1 MSPAKSSNYLGDMN
15 NEASKTSQSRRE
27 RNREAQQQFRKR
39 RQAAEAARLQ
49 RFKKLEGIIERM
61 STVVVSY
68 ADKMLHED
76 VLKQYPALAAD
87 AQDVIANVLAL
98 ANEAGDPD
106 GRSAAEPTD
115 EATPNYAE
123 EDKNRYSDE
132 QNVTSDIPAV
142 TLQPSQD
149 NAEFIA
155 EHLPL
160 YSHYIALPSTSYANS
175 IYEVSHLQFSAIPTS
190 LGQVQWN
197 TSSQFAHISHAPSY
211 SL

>member
-15 NEASKTSQSRRE
+15 NEASKSRRE

-49 RFKKLEGIIERM
+49 RLKKLEGIIEKM

-68 ADKMLHED
+68 ADKMLRED

-98 ANEAGDPD
+98 ANEAGDHEE
-106 GRSAAEPTD
+106 RSAAEHID
-115 EATPNYAE
+115 VATPNYAE
-123 EDKNRYSDE
+123 EDQNRHSDD
-132 QNVTSDIPAV
+132 QNTSSDIPTI
-142 TLQPSQD
+142 TLHPSQHS
-149 NAEFIA
+149 AEFIA
-155 EHLPL
+155 EHSPP
-160 YSHYIALPSTSYANS
+160 YSHYIALPSISYGDS
-175 IYEVSHLQFSAIPTS
+175 IFQASHPQSSAIPTL
-190 LGQVQWN
+190 LGQIPWN
-197 TSSQFAHISHAPSY
+197 TNSQLAHISRTPSY